1 MRNLLSVSDD
11 ISAKVACSLL
21 KKMAETQ
28 AT

>member
-11 ISAKVACSLL
+11 ISAKPSRSLL